1 MPLGDFLKINPAKH
15 GDLEEERITVQGQVA
30 GERLPSDAL
39 TPAWVRALTFTCH
52 LVHSSDFETREAEDY
67 QKAFLY
73 GEDPHP

>member
-15 GDLEEERITVQGQVA
+15 GSLEEERISVQGQA
-30 GERLPSDAL
+30 ADEWLPSNAI
-39 TPAWVRALTFTCH
+39 TPAWVPALTCH
-52 LVHSSDFETREAEDY
+52 LVPSSDFKTRDAEDY